1 MEANKLAIET
11 MHSEIVNYHNRI
23 TEGISELEELRRRID
38 KVNADIDEATESIE
52 SLRATI
58 KVLGGS

>member
-1 MEANKLAIET
+1 